1 MTSSTDATEN
11 QSKGRDLRDFVRM
24 IRRYWLGEAIIVL
37 ATIGLVAGFTALQPR
52 VYQSTATGLTQA
64 ATGESLSMAFA
75 GESLAT
81 SRAESY
87 VRVAASDA
95 VAKRAQEILGTDR
108 SVSDLL
114 GHISASLPADTAIIE
129 ITASANTPDGAAK
142 LANAWITAL
151 SDQVRALESP
161 EGSVGDPALA
171 FVPLANARA
180 PYFPSS
186 PNIQTALVLAVL
198 AGCALA
204 LVYALLRQ
212 HFDRRIRSVEQIERL
227 LDAPVI
233 GTVPA
238 SPALSDRRR
247 VIEHTSGADSVQIF
261 AISESL
267 RELRT
272 NLSYIDVDNPP
283 KVIVVTSS
291 IPGEGKSTLTA
302 NLADAIVSGNTN
314 VVIIDC
320 DLRRPMQSTLYDLRG
335 GVGLT
340 DVLSGRVALS
350 DALQAP
356 TASTHLRVLGAGRV
370 PPNPSELLGSRT
382 MRELVDALS
391 GVATVILDAPP
402 LLSVT
407 DAAILGTIADGVVI
421 TVGAKQVTAEQLQ
434 KAYRSVTRVNG
445 KVLGAVLNKIPP
457 NGIDSHDYGYYRND
471 YYTSHE
477 VESQAESESPAGTEP
492 QAGASHDE
500 DATSSRRDVQRT
512 RKSIRAAR

>member
-75 GESLAT
+75 GESLAK

-108 SVSDLL
+108 SISDLL
-114 GHISASLPADTAIIE
+114 GHVSASLPADTAIIE

-302 NLADAIVSGNTN
+302 NLADAIVSGSTN

-477 VESQAESESPAGTEP
+477 AESESESSAEAES
-492 QAGASHDE
+492 QSGAARDE
-500 DATSSRRDVQRT
+500 DAVSSRRDAQRT
-512 RKSIRAAR
+512 RKSLRAAR

>member
-1 MTSSTDATEN
+1 MSLQTDTADT
-11 QSKGRDLRDFVRM
+11 QAKGRDLRDFVRM
-24 IRRYWLGEAIIVL
+24 IRRYWLGEAVIVL
-37 ATIGLVAGFTALQPR
+37 ATIGLVAGVTALQPR

-75 GESLAT
+75 GESLAK

-87 VRVAASDA
+87 VRVATSDA
-95 VAKRAQEILGTDR
+95 VAKRAQEALGTDR
-108 SVSDLL
+108 SISDLL
-114 GHISASLPADTAIIE
+114 AHITATLPADTAIIE
-129 ITASANTPDGAAK
+129 ITASAGTPEAAAK
-142 LANAWITAL
+142 LANAWSTAL
-151 SDQVRALESP
+151 SEQVRALESP
-161 EGSVGDPALA
+161 EGSVGDPAIS

-212 HFDRRIRSVEQIERL
+212 QFDRRIRSVEQIERL

-238 SPALSDRRR
+238 SPALSERQR
-247 VIEHTSGADSVQIF
+247 VVEQDSTADSVQLF

-302 NLADAIVSGNTN
+302 NLADAIASSNQN

-320 DLRRPMQSTLYDLRG
+320 DLRRPMQSTLFSLRG

-340 DVLSGRVALS
+340 DVLSGRVALG

-356 TASTHLRVLGAGRV
+356 SASTHLRVLGAGRV

-382 MRELVDALS
+382 MRELIGALS

-421 TVGAKQVTAEQLQ
+421 AVGAKQVTAEQLQ

-457 NGIDSHDYGYYRND
+457 NGVDSHDYGYYRND
-471 YYTSHE
+471 YYTSHADAAPVP
-477 VESQAESESPAGTEP
+477 VEARAAEAGGAETGATEP
-492 QAGASHDE
+492 ASTRRE
-500 DATSSRRDVQRT
+500 QRSRKALRSGR
-512 RKSIRAAR
+512 

>member
-75 GESLAT
+75 GESLAK

-477 VESQAESESPAGTEP
+477 VESQAESESPAGAEP